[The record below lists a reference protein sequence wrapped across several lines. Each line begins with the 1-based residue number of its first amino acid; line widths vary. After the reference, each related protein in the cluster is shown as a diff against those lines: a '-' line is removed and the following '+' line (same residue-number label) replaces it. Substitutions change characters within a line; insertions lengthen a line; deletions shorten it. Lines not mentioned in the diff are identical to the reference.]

1 MTQKGPSPR
10 MNMSSLQVLYMTSII
25 NSLKVYD
32 TQAHGSAVTEVWI
45 VDVHAWTSTIRTS
58 GSLSVGL
65 QNGSAQ
71 QFDHKSLRR
80 NLASNYSLLW
90 VGLWGTRFWAES
102 AGGQERG
109 RGGKTEGSG
118 MRRCSGSKVKG
129 TVGEG
134 KEQRWPESASTS
146 LLRPSSLEVCWA
158 VFRLTVP
165 QDMINTRTMT
175 SALSFLREPHVLP
188 IDDEVPFNN
197 SK

>member
-80 NLASNYSLLW
+80 NLASNYSLL
-90 VGLWGTRFWAES
+90 
-102 AGGQERG
+102 
-109 RGGKTEGSG
+109 
-118 MRRCSGSKVKG
+118 
-129 TVGEG
+129 
-134 KEQRWPESASTS
+134 
-146 LLRPSSLEVCWA
+146 
-158 VFRLTVP
+158 
-165 QDMINTRTMT
+165 
-175 SALSFLREPHVLP
+175 
-188 IDDEVPFNN
+188 
-197 SK
+197 